1 MTEGSELLSRE
12 TTGLNDFRITAFGF
26 FLRKYKL
33 DEIPQLIN
41 IMFGDMSLVGPRPEI
56 PFYVDKYSEDDMVV
70 LSVRPG
76 ITDPSSLA
84 LSNLEEIMEARGDA
98 TPQEF
103 YENQILP
110 YKLIMQK
117 EYILRASFIVDLS
130 LIFRTIYKVLCRK

>member
-1 MTEGSELLSRE
+1 
-12 TTGLNDFRITAFGF
+12 
-26 FLRKYKL
+26 
-33 DEIPQLIN
+33 
-41 IMFGDMSLVGPRPEI
+41 MFGDMSLVGPRPEI